1 MRKNVQQILQLALQ
15 IERSYQ
21 STDGN
26 LDKGGFDKDT
36 LEELCQLILHLQETS
51 DPQLQRLSTIARHL
65 NEQMNLKHFVGFM
78 VPFER
83 YLNKSLQ
90 DDDFLTG
97 SGASSFSSSA
107 AVLTQDQPERAVER
121 IPLVVIL
128 DNIRSAFNVGS
139 IFRTAETLGAEKI
152 ILTGYT
158 CTPEDDRMLKTSMGS
173 AQFMDWSHYLHLEDA
188 LFEVLS
194 NGYELVALETVANGL
209 TIYDKKLPKKCALIM
224 GNERFGIE
232 ESLLENKQF
241 FPNKD
246 HIRKIP
252 MRGIKNSLN
261 VGVAFSVAGFEWARQ
276 WDFL

>member
-1 MRKNVQQILQLALQ
+1 
-15 IERSYQ
+15 
-21 STDGN
+21 
-26 LDKGGFDKDT
+26 
-36 LEELCQLILHLQETS
+36 LHLQETS

-97 SGASSFSSSA
+97 SGSSSFSSSA

-194 NGYELVALETVANGL
+194 NGYELVALETIENGL